1 MNALKF
7 TDYFLE
13 RGHDSSCLCSRGS
26 ELHHNLTQKD
36 LPYFAITFFA
46 RYSPLA
52 AMKIRK
58 LILGGGFQIV
68 HLHTPRDLW
77 LLSPG
82 LRGLGKVKLFA
93 TSRIFFTRQKKLD
106 PVHGLLYSR
115 LEKMINLSNLAQ
127 KQMLNNLPLPPDKQ
141 VVIPNPVDLRK
152 FNPSLFDRDLFRSKW
167 KVGQKEFVIGLV
179 GRIDPGK
186 GQKEMI
192 SALPAIHAE
201 FPDTKM
207 VLVGE
212 ETTGEHQDFVAEL
225 KNLAANLNLT
235 DKIIWAGFQTQI
247 PEVLK
252 ALDIF
257 VMPSYQENFAN
268 ILLEAMAMQLPII
281 STNSGGTPEVL
292 DFGRCG
298 LLVPPRQSEPL
309 AEAVLKYLRDES
321 FRNRMALAARKRAE
335 QVYALDVVLD
345 RLEELYYKS
354 LGL

>member
-1 MNALKF
+1 
-7 TDYFLE
+7 
-13 RGHDSSCLCSRGS
+13 
-26 ELHHNLTQKD
+26 
-36 LPYFAITFFA
+36 
-46 RYSPLA
+46 
-52 AMKIRK
+52 
-58 LILGGGFQIV
+58 
-68 HLHTPRDLW
+68 
-77 LLSPG
+77 
-82 LRGLGKVKLFA
+82 
-93 TSRIFFTRQKKLD
+93 
-106 PVHGLLYSR
+106 
-115 LEKMINLSNLAQ
+115 
-127 KQMLNNLPLPPDKQ
+127 
-141 VVIPNPVDLRK
+141 
-152 FNPSLFDRDLFRSKW
+152 
-167 KVGQKEFVIGLV
+167 
-179 GRIDPGK
+179 
-186 GQKEMI
+186 
-192 SALPAIHAE
+192 
-201 FPDTKM
+201 M

-212 ETTGEHQDFVAEL
+212 ETTGEHQGFVAKL